1 MTQMTRVRAS
11 SYALAAS
18 LLVGLS
24 APVAAAHPASHGHS
38 SQHRIP
44 FTAATVTA
52 SEDGSSYTVEWKAPG
67 VRHVAVRAGGRTVAS
82 GGSSGKVTVRG
93 LPAADRQWFDLVPD
107 RGQGLHLADREIRL
121 DGAVNFRDAGGYRT
135 TDGRWLRMGEIY
147 RTASLDKLTDR
158 DLAKLKRLGISV
170 DYDLR
175 TQQERTSAPDRVPA
189 GSHYVVADV
198 LGDLGGLSGLPASPE
213 ASAQLMVDAEKT
225 MVSAPTAQ
233 QAYTTVLHGIADA
246 DGANALF
253 HCTAGKDRTGWA
265 NATLLTA
272 LGVPRDTVMDDYL
285 ASNTYRAKE
294 NAATLA
300 AMPPAQ
306 AAVYKPMLDV
316 RPEYLNSGFQEVTSR
331 YGTFDRYL
339 DKALGL
345 SHRDVRDL
353 REDLLVG

>member
-1 MTQMTRVRAS
+1 MSGARPGDLRRGAARRPSDVRRSPCVDSRIAGHPEHPRHDADDS
-11 SYALAAS
+11 CQG
-18 LLVGLS
+18 LLVRPGRRAPRGLLRTRRRR
-24 APVAAAHPASHGHS
+24 APRLSRA
-38 SQHRIP
+38 
-44 FTAATVTA
+44 
-52 SEDGSSYTVEWKAPG
+52 
-67 VRHVAVRAGGRTVAS
+67 HVAPPHPVHGGDRDGGR
-82 GGSSGKVTVRG
+82 G
-93 LPAADRQWFDLVPD
+93 
-107 RGQGLHLADREIRL
+107 RL
-121 DGAVNFRDAGGYRT
+121 T
-135 TDGRWLRMGEIY
+135 
-147 RTASLDKLTDR
+147 
-158 DLAKLKRLGISV
+158 
-170 DYDLR
+170 
-175 TQQERTSAPDRVPA
+175 
-189 GSHYVVADV
+189 
-198 LGDLGGLSGLPASPE
+198 
-213 ASAQLMVDAEKT
+213 
-225 MVSAPTAQ
+225 SAPTAQ
-233 QAYTTVLHGIADA
+233 QAYTTVFHGIADG

>member
-11 SYALAAS
+11 SYALAAA

-24 APVAAAHPASHGHS
+24 APVAAAHPASHGHTS
-38 SQHRIP
+38 RQRVP

-52 SEDGSSYTVEWKAPG
+52 AEDGSSYTVEWKAPG

-107 RGQGLHLADREIRL
+107 RGQGLRLADREIRL

-135 TDGRWLRMGEIY
+135 TDGHWVRMGEIY

-189 GSHYVVADV
+189 GSRYVVADV

-225 MVSAPTAQ
+225 MVSAPAAQ
-233 QAYTTVLHGIADA
+233 QAYSTVFHGIADA

-272 LGVPRDTVMDDYL
+272 LGVPRDTVTDDYL

-316 RPEYLNSGFQEVTSR
+316 RPEYLNSGFQEVANR

-345 SHRDVRDL
+345 SHRDVREL